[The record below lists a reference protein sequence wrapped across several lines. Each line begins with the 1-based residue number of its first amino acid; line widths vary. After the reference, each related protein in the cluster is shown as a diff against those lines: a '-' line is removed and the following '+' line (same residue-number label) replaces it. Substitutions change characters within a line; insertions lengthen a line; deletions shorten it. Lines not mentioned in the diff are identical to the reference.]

1 MSHGRR
7 SIAVSQWGVDYP
19 EAECTGREGVGYETV
34 SHVLENAGQDVDHYG
49 TWEEPYGGEMG
60 GGARF
65 SLLQQQETFQNRV
78 DQAVTEVGVPDEG
91 HEGSRSMMDDAMN
104 ANGHEGG
111 IVEVIEGSEERI
123 AGVNCV
129 CYNRTK

>member
-1 MSHGRR
+1 MS
-7 SIAVSQWGVDYP
+7 
-19 EAECTGREGVGYETV
+19 YETCCLG
-34 SHVLENAGQDVDHYG
+34 LEDTRQNIDHYG

-60 GGARF
+60 GGA
-65 SLLQQQETFQNRV
+65 LLQQQETFQNRA

-104 ANGHEGG
+104 ADGHEGG

-123 AGVNCV
+123 AGVNCE
-129 CYNRTK
+129 CYSRTK